1 MNLITLDFES
11 YWAQDFTLRKLTTEE
26 YIRSDK
32 FQIIGVAVKVN
43 DGATTWHT
51 GTHESLKAQ
60 LASYPWSE
68 SVLVCHNTMFDGAIL
83 KWILDIDVYLQ
94 ADTLSMA
101 RAIYGIDVGGS
112 LKSLAI
118 MHNIGQKGVEV
129 DDAKGKRLEDFTPQ
143 DLAQYGAYCIN
154 DVELTY
160 KLFKIFIAKF
170 PHSELSL
177 IDMTLRM
184 FIEPVFKIDD
194 VMLEGRLEE
203 VKEEKQQMLGALKSK
218 LGCDSDEAV
227 RKILA
232 SNNKFAG
239 IIEELGVVVPTKIS
253 AKTGKKAYA
262 LAKTDLGFI
271 ELSEHEEPLVQ
282 QLCAVRLGTKSTI
295 EESRLERFIGI
306 GQRNRGYLPI
316 PLKYY
321 GAHTG
326 RWAGTN
332 SINMQNLPSRDKKK
346 KALKNSIIA
355 DDGYVIINCDS
366 SQIEARVLAW
376 LAGQD
381 DVVEQ
386 FAKGEDIY
394 SVFASKV
401 YDRPITKANPI
412 ERYVGKTSVLGL
424 GFGTGAMKLQHTLK
438 TQPPGAIL
446 DDDECK
452 AIVKLYRDVNDKIT
466 DLWKDGDKVIEDL
479 ADWEY
484 TNFVSGETVSKE
496 PYYYGKHECLLIS
509 KEGVLLPNGLS
520 IRYPKLHLNSDESK
534 SKYMYKS
541 RSGMKSIWGGALVEN
556 VVQALARII
565 VGEQMIL
572 INERYK
578 VALTVH
584 DAAVCVVREE
594 EVEEAMAYIM
604 GVMSV
609 PPTWAK
615 GLPIACEA
623 GFGKSYGDC

>member
-1 MNLITLDFES
+1 MGREDKASKMNLITLDFETF
-11 YWAQDFTLRKLTTEE
+11 WAQDFTLRKLTTEE

-43 DGATTWHT
+43 DTATTWHT
-51 GTHESLKAQ
+51 GTHESIKAQ

-83 KWILDIDVYLQ
+83 KWVLDIDVYLH

-160 KLFKIFIAKF
+160 KLFKIFIPKF

-194 VMLEGRLEE
+194 VMLEERLEE
-203 VKEEKQQMLGALKSK
+203 VKVDKQLMLSALKSK

-326 RWAGTN
+326 RWAGCVV
-332 SINMQNLPSRDKKK
+332 
-346 KALKNSIIA
+346 A
-355 DDGYVIINCDS
+355 DT
-366 SQIEARVLAW
+366 QIT
-376 LAGQD
+376 
-381 DVVEQ
+381 
-386 FAKGEDIY
+386 
-394 SVFASKV
+394 V
-401 YDRPITKANPI
+401 YDEAQGVTKKHIVDVLLSDLVWDGEEFVIHEGVVFTGYSETITWDGI
-412 ERYVGKTSVLGL
+412 T
-424 GFGTGAMKLQHTLK
+424 GTEDHVVFTEEGE
-438 TQPPGAIL
+438 IS
-446 DDDECK
+446 
-452 AIVKLYRDVNDKIT
+452 LYRAMQGQHRIT
-466 DLWKDGDKVIEDL
+466 VANSVTKDAVDSARRL
-479 ADWEY
+479 
-484 TNFVSGETVSKE
+484 TSGLKKQTT
-496 PYYYGKHECLLIS
+496 L
-509 KEGVLLPNGLS
+509 
-520 IRYPKLHLNSDESK
+520 
-534 SKYMYKS
+534 
-541 RSGMKSIWGGALVEN
+541 
-556 VVQALARII
+556 
-565 VGEQMIL
+565 
-572 INERYK
+572 
-578 VALTVH
+578 
-584 DAAVCVVREE
+584 
-594 EVEEAMAYIM
+594 
-604 GVMSV
+604 
-609 PPTWAK
+609 
-615 GLPIACEA
+615 
-623 GFGKSYGDC
+623 